1 MKEGEG
7 STAVDMSSYSVY
19 EVERITRLAAY
30 LAGLSDPPLEVHS
43 VDKANVLACSRL
55 WRRVVGE
62 VMAEE
67 FPHIKLDHSLVD
79 SAAMVICS
87 NPRKLNGIVLSASL
101 SLSPSRHLA
110 DLIFAAEN
118 LFGDILSD
126 ETSVIPGSLGLL
138 PSASLGGIP
147 DGTKSIP
154 GLYEPIH
161 GSAPDIAG
169 MQIANPIGTIL
180 SIALMLRYSF
190 GKEEEAKAVEE
201 AVRIVLDDVEVG
213 GFGFRTKDLG
223 GDKKTSEV
231 GDKVV
236 EVLKGLLKK

>member
-1 MKEGEG
+1 MFLCVVRL
-7 STAVDMSSYSVY
+7 SRA
-19 EVERITRLAAY
+19 RRLTRSCA
-30 LAGLSDPPLEVHS
+30 P
-43 VDKANVLACSRL
+43 
-55 WRRVVGE
+55 
-62 VMAEE
+62 
-67 FPHIKLDHSLVD
+67 SL
-79 SAAMVICS
+79 
-87 NPRKLNGIVLSASL
+87 PRSL
-101 SLSPSRHLA
+101 SSL
-110 DLIFAAEN
+110 AAEN

-147 DGTKSIP
+147 DGKSRIP

-169 MQIANPIGTIL
+169 QNIANPIGTIL

-190 GKEEEAKAVEE
+190 GKEAEAKLVEE
-201 AVRIVLDDVEVG
+201 AVRVVLDDEKVG

-223 GDKKTSEV
+223 GDKTTTDV

-236 EVLKGLLKK
+236 EVLAGLLKK

>member
-1 MKEGEG
+1 
-7 STAVDMSSYSVY
+7 V
-19 EVERITRLAAY
+19 R
-30 LAGLSDPPLEVHS
+30 
-43 VDKANVLACSRL
+43 
-55 WRRVVGE
+55 
-62 VMAEE
+62 
-67 FPHIKLDHSLVD
+67 
-79 SAAMVICS
+79 
-87 NPRKLNGIVLSASL
+87 L
-101 SLSPSRHLA
+101 SLALDFLPKILLTLILPSL
-110 DLIFAAEN
+110 AEN

-147 DGTKSIP
+147 DGKAQIP

-169 MQIANPIGTIL
+169 QQIANPIGTIL

-190 GKEEEAKAVEE
+190 GKEAEAKLVEE

-223 GDKKTSEV
+223 GDKKTTEV

-236 EVLKGLLKK
+236 EVLAGLLKQ